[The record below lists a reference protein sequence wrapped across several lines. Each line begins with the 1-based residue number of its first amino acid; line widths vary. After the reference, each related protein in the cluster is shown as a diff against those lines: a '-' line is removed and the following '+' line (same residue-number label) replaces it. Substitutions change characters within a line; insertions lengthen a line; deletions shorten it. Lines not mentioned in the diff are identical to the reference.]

1 MICYEVLMKTK
12 VVFVHWE
19 SRLLK
24 LQVGFRPRESAVQL
38 IIGKAESLVSVPSTK
53 PKDTV

>member
-38 IIGKAESLVSVPSTK
+38 IIGKADSLVSVPSTK
-53 PKDTV
+53 LKDTV